1 MSPRHALWMTTDMG
15 YTPGAAGPREW
26 IHHVVGWN
34 ELPRDVAPSA
44 IERVVLFDLSMD
56 ASMPEVLRE
65 LPNVHSL
72 STDAHLLAFTP
83 ADVPKLAELHIGGT
97 SELTLPAGPWPR
109 LTSVEARD
117 AVVNVADASHFPV
130 LERLIVRTK
139 GTKKV
144 FAEIAKIAS
153 LRELQIGPV
162 KDAAALTPFEV
173 LPLRALSFNRGNL
186 ATLAPVVRFSELTTF
201 GAMNCHAFTDL
212 APLVKIPSLT
222 EVWFNTCAGIKK
234 AEALV
239 DLPKLARVKFWGCRD
254 NGGALTKACK
264 KLMARGV
271 TVETELF
278 A

>member
-1 MSPRHALWMTTDMG
+1 MTTDMG

-162 KDAAALTPFEV
+162 KDAAALTP
-173 LPLRALSFNRGNL
+173 
-186 ATLAPVVRFSELTTF
+186 
-201 GAMNCHAFTDL
+201 
-212 APLVKIPSLT
+212 VKIPSLT